1 MLSVILYFLLYI
13 LCMLYSIYAHIH
25 NVYMVLCVLVLR
37 ICVCVSVSSNYYKF
51 VLILL
56 YMFIYTYTYECM
68 YIYMHTSIRERRGV
82 YATYITYI
90 IYTTIYNMYTS
101 TTHACGRG
109 ELPLE
114 LEAEATLFEF
124 ATNIQIYNIF
134 KIHSGR
140 GWCGLRTTV
149 GAGGGGRAVGV
160 RDDSRRRVRVR
171 D

>member
-1 MLSVILYFLLYI
+1 MHIYI
-13 LCMLYSIYAHIH
+13 
-25 NVYMVLCVLVLR
+25 NVYIELRALVLR
-37 ICVCVSVSSNYYKF
+37 ICVCVCPQTTINLSSYYY
-51 VLILL
+51 ICL
-56 YMFIYTYTYECM
+56 YIHIRMYICIYTYIHLSASAAAPMLYKL
-68 YIYMHTSIRERRGV
+68 HTV
-82 YATYITYI
+82 Y
-90 IYTTIYNMYTS
+90 IYNMYTS

-114 LEAEATLFEF
+114 LEAEAALFEF
-124 ATNIQIYNIF
+124 ATNYIHNIH

-140 GWCGLRTTV
+140 GWCGLRTAV